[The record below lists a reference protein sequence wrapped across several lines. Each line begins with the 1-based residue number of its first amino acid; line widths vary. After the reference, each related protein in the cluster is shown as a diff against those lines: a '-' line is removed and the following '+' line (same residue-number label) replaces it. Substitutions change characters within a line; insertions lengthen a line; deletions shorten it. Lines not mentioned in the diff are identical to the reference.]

1 MTSVQSRDSKEESRG
16 KKRNKEERPVS
27 KLRPKTPII
36 MKDTDTIFA
45 VAEAMSSKRADAALL
60 VNKKGKLS
68 GIITD
73 NDITR
78 RVVSQFVDPL
88 MIYVS
93 TVMTK
98 SPKCVQD
105 DDSALDALEMMVDNR
120 YDDDDDS
127 DDDGDY
133 DDDYNGEY
141 DDPALD
147 VSEIMIEHL
156 SFNSYLSIR
165 IIWCVYQTF
174 SLK

>member
-1 MTSVQSRDSKEESRG
+1 MTSVHSRDSKEESRG
-16 KKRNKEERPVS
+16 KKRSKEERPVS

-45 VAEAMSSKRADAALL
+45 VAEAMSAKRADAALL

-73 NDITR
+73 NDVTR

-88 MIYVS
+88 MICVS

-98 SPKCVQD
+98 NPKCVQD

-120 YDDDDDS
+120 YHDDDYDDDS
-127 DDDGDY
+127 DADDDY
-133 DDDYNGEY
+133 DDDSDGEY
-141 DDPALD
+141 DDSALKA
-147 VSEIMIEHL
+147 SEIMIGHL
-156 SFNSYLSIR
+156 SFSSYLSIR
-165 IIWCVYQTF
+165 VMCCVY
-174 SLK
+174 